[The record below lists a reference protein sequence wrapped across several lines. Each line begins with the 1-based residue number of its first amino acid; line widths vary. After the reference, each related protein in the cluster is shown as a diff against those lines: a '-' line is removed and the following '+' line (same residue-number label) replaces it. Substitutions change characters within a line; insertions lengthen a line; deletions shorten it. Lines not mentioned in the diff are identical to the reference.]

1 MFAYCTKLLRDK
13 NLRFMN
19 EVRKHEL
26 LAAATAGV
34 EFISYSW
41 IRHISNR
48 YACKAYVSMY

>member
-34 EFISYSW
+34 EFISYS
-41 IRHISNR
+41 
-48 YACKAYVSMY
+48 